1 MSHRSL
7 EDALQTV
14 GNPVDLLRNSQ
25 IGPGIISLDAS
36 ANKRFMMGSKYLEA
50 RIEVFNLPNHPIF
63 GQPGTQL
70 RTPNFGV
77 ITSTRLDSR
86 QIQVGLKYVF

>member
-1 MSHRSL
+1 
-7 EDALQTV
+7 
-14 GNPVDLLRNSQ
+14 
-25 IGPGIISLDAS
+25 
-36 ANKRFMMGSKYLEA
+36 MMGSRYLEA
-50 RIEVFNLPNHPIF
+50 RIEAFNLPNHPIF

-86 QIQVGLKYVF
+86 QIQLGLKYVF

>member
-1 MSHRSL
+1 M
-7 EDALQTV
+7 
-14 GNPVDLLRNSQ
+14 PRNSL

-36 ANKRFMMGSKYLEA
+36 ANKRFMMGSKYLEV
-50 RIEVFNLPNHPIF
+50 RIEAFNLPNRPIF

-86 QIQVGLKYVF
+86 QIQIGLKYVF